1 MKKSFFVVALSLFI
15 AACGSSSTPEG
26 VAEEFFTELY
36 NGKADTSKF
45 YLGEDG
51 KDPATRELFEGKI
64 KAGALEAKAKADKKG
79 GLDSV
84 KIVSVETEGNHSR
97 IKLELTF
104 KDGSKDEQGASLYN
118 DNGTWKLQP

>member
-36 NGKADTSKF
+36 NGKADTSKI
-45 YLGEDG
+45 YLG
-51 KDPATRELFEGKI
+51 KDAEQPGVKEMVEGKI
-64 KAGALEAKAKADKKG
+64 KAGAAEAKAKADEKG

-84 KIVSVETEGNHSR
+84 KIVSVETEGNRSR
-97 IKLELTF
+97 VKLELTF
-104 KDGSKDEQGASLYN
+104 KDGSKDDESGSLYN
-118 DNGTWKLQP
+118 DNGTWKIEP